1 LKNPGTLLLK
11 NDNFKLGVLLGL
23 VAPMLIFMLV
33 YYIKFSSY
41 EFNAFLDVFRK
52 ENRLITFFSV
62 WCLVGNIAL
71 FTLFINSNK
80 YQTAKG
86 VFVVTLLYGLSFLFL
101 KLFN

>member
-1 LKNPGTLLLK
+1 
-11 NDNFKLGVLLGL
+11 LGVVLGL
-23 VAPMLIFMLV
+23 ITPMLIFMLV

-41 EFNAFLDVFRK
+41 DFDAFLDVFRK

-62 WCLVGNIAL
+62 WCLVGNIAV
-71 FTLFINSNK
+71 FTLFINYNK

-86 VFVVTLLYGLSFLFL
+86 VFVVTLLYGLGFLFM

>member
-1 LKNPGTLLLK
+1 LKNPGTLILK
-11 NDNFKLGVLLGL
+11 NDNFKLGVILGL
-23 VAPMLIFMLV
+23 IAPMIIFILL

-41 EFNAFLDVFRK
+41 EFDKFLEVFRK

-62 WCLVGNIAL
+62 WCLVGNIAV
-71 FTLFINSNK
+71 FTLYINTNK

-86 VFVVTLLYGLSFLFL
+86 VFVVTLLYGVMFLFL